1 MELFIGMGCTVL
13 GFLVGLLTY
22 SRNRDKDVKA
32 EAARTAVI
40 ETKLD
45 TISRGVEVIQR
56 EIKALETQRE
66 SLSERLTRIEEGN
79 KLANRRIE
87 ELSLIQEVANV

>member
-45 TISRGVEVIQR
+45 NIIKGVEVIQR
-56 EIKALETQRE
+56 ELKALEKQRE
-66 SLSERLTRIEEGN
+66 ILSERLTRVEESN
-79 KLANRRIE
+79 KQASRRLE
-87 ELSLIQEVANV
+87 DLTLIQEVTSV

>member
-56 EIKALETQRE
+56 EIKALEKQRE

>member
-1 MELFIGMGCTVL
+1 MELFIGMSCTVL

-22 SRNRDKDVKA
+22 SRNRDKDMKA

-45 TISRGVEVIQR
+45 NISRGVEIIQQEMKASEKHR
-56 EIKALETQRE
+56 EI
-66 SLSERLTRIEEGN
+66 LSERVIRVEESS
-79 KLANRRIE
+79 KQAHRRLDE
-87 ELSLIQEVANV
+87 VTLIQEVTSV

>member
-45 TISRGVEVIQR
+45 TIGRGVEVIQR
-56 EIKALETQRE
+56 EIKALEKQRE
-66 SLSERLTRIEEGN
+66 ILAERLTRIEEGN

>member
-13 GFLVGLLTY
+13 GFFVGLLTY

-45 TISRGVEVIQR
+45 TISRGVEAIQK
-56 EIKALETQRE
+56 EIKALEKQRE
-66 SLSERLTRIEEGN
+66 ILAERLTRMEEGT
-79 KLANRRIE
+79 KLTNRRIE

>member
-32 EAARTAVI
+32 AAARTAVL

-45 TISRGVEVIQR
+45 TISGGVEVIQR
-56 EIKALETQRE
+56 EIKALEKQRE

>member
-1 MELFIGMGCTVL
+1 MELFIGMSCTVL

-22 SRNRDKDVKA
+22 SRNRDKDVKS

-45 TISRGVEVIQR
+45 TINRGVEVIQK
-56 EIKALETQRE
+56 EIRALEKQRE
-66 SLSERLTRIEEGN
+66 SLSERLARLEESA
-79 KLANRRIE
+79 KLTNRRLE
-87 ELSLIQEVANV
+87 ELSLIQEVSNV